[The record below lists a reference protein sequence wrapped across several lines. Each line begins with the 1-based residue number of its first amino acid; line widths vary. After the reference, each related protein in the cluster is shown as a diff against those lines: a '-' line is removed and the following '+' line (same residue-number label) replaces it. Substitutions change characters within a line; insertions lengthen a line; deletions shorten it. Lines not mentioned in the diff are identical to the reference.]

1 MQESKLKGF
10 QSLCLHAGHE
20 SESGR
25 AHLTPIYATSTYTFD
40 SAEQSVALFEG
51 REPGYVYSRFG
62 HPNALEL
69 ERKIS
74 ALEAFELK
82 DSRGEP
88 LSLFALAHSSGM
100 GAIST
105 VFLHHLRPGDKVL
118 ATHNLYGGTQ
128 ELVDKILAPHGI
140 SLINRAL
147 DQPSEIDQ
155 ALEGDPEIK
164 MLYLETPTNPMVRCY
179 DLEALS
185 RKAKERGL
193 LVCVDNTIATPYLQ
207 QPFRYA
213 VDYVVH
219 SSTKFLN
226 GHGTAVGGLLLGR
239 SDSGNQESL
248 TKTHRLLG
256 AQSSPFDAYLLIQG
270 IKTLPLRM
278 EKQCLQAQRVA
289 EFLST
294 HPAVSRVYYLGLE
307 SHPDHALAKKQMR
320 LPGAV
325 LSFELKGGQD
335 AAFAFLNRVKVC
347 VSAVSLG
354 TCDTLV
360 CHPASSTHR
369 GVDPA
374 IREFSGLSDGLI
386 RMSVGLEDF
395 EDLAADIDQAL
406 DSPAISQQ

>member
-1 MQESKLKGF
+1 MNDKKTNGF
-10 QSLCLHAGHE
+10 HTLCLHAGHQA
-20 SESGR
+20 ESGR
-25 AHLTPIYATSTYTFD
+25 SHLTPIYATSTYTFD
-40 SAEQSVALFEG
+40 TAEQSVALFEG
-51 REPGYVYSRFG
+51 KESGYVYGRFG
-62 HPNALEL
+62 HPNGLEL
-69 ERKIS
+69 ERKIA
-74 ALEAFELK
+74 ALEAYSLK
-82 DSRGEP
+82 GPSGEP

-118 ATHNLYGGTQ
+118 ATPSLYGGTQ
-128 ELVDKILAPHGI
+128 ELIDKVLVPHNI
-140 SLINRAL
+140 SLVNRPL
-147 DQPSEIDQ
+147 DHASAIDQ
-155 ALEGDPEIK
+155 ALEEHPEIK
-164 MLYLETPTNPMVRCY
+164 MLYIETPTNPMIRCY
-179 DLEALS
+179 DLDALS
-185 RKAKERGL
+185 KRAKERGL
-193 LVCVDNTIATPYLQ
+193 LVCVDNTFATPYLQ

-226 GHGTAVGGLLLGR
+226 GHGTSVGGLLLGR
-239 SDSGNQESL
+239 TEAGEQEAM

-256 AQSSPFDAYLLIQG
+256 ASTSPFDAYLLLQG

-278 EKQCLQAQRVA
+278 ERQCRQAQQVA
-289 EFLST
+289 EFLDA
-294 HPAVSRVYYLGLE
+294 HAAVSKVHYLGLP
-307 SHPDHALAKKQMR
+307 SHPDYDCARRQMR

-325 LSFELKGGQD
+325 LSFELKGGQA
-335 AAFAFLNRVKVC
+335 AAFRFLNQVRVC

-374 IREFSGLSDGLI
+374 IRKASGLTDGLL

-395 EDLAADIDQAL
+395 EDLTHDIHQAL
-406 DSPAISQQ
+406 GQSR